1 MMITSKNND
10 NLVHIRKLQNS
21 RSFRYD
27 SRQFVGEG
35 EKLFQEALEWS
46 AQVELVVSTKEP
58 EVSLPESTRLITVP
72 ESIMKGISQLT
83 TPSSVLFVCHM
94 PEEKEKLSLRGS
106 LVLDGIQ
113 DPGNLGTIIR
123 TANALGIPQL
133 VLCPGCADPYNPKV
147 IRSTMGAIFRQRITA
162 MTREELVARALEENV
177 SLVATALS
185 DSAVDIRTIDLRDKA
200 VIIGSEGSGVSQEL
214 LGAASAHGVIPMVPG
229 TESMNAA
236 VAASIVMWEMT
247 REKL

>member
-1 MMITSKNND
+1 MIVTSKNND

-21 RSFRYD
+21 RSYRYD
-27 SRQFVGEG
+27 SCQFVGEG
-35 EKLFQEALEWS
+35 EKLFHEALEWS
-46 AQVELVVSTKEP
+46 VRVDMVVSTRELD
-58 EVSLPESTRLITVP
+58 VSLPEGAKVLTVP
-72 ESIMKGISQLT
+72 ENIMKGISQLT

-94 PEEKEKLSLRGS
+94 PEEPERLELRGS

-113 DPGNLGTIIR
+113 DPGNMGTIIR

-147 IRSTMGAIFRQRITA
+147 IRSTMGAIFRQKITT
-162 MTREELVARALEENV
+162 MTHQELTDKARDEEVQ
-177 SLVATALS
+177 LVATALS
-185 DSAVDIRTIDLRDKA
+185 DTAVDIRTIDLRDKA
-200 VIIGSEGSGVSQEL
+200 VIIGSEGSGVSSEL
-214 LGAASAHGVIPMVPG
+214 LEVASAHGVIPMVPG

-236 VAASIVMWEMT
+236 VAASIVMWEMS